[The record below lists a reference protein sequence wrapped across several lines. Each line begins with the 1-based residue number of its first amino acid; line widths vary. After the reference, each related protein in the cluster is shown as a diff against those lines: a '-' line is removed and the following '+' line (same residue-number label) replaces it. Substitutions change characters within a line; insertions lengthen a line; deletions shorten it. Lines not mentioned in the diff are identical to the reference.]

1 MADLSSPAHGAIDPG
16 LEALLRGSSLGGA
29 AMDALCART
38 PAPAVAAILARTAAA
53 AAPPLPGSGRHRAPS
68 HPTRFARAE
77 RSSRARGGPARILRG
92 GWRALVVRY
101 PRRRLLLAASWAA
114 VLALFVVLP
123 GLDAVHPKL
132 RLAYAD
138 LVPAAAAIASGLMCL
153 HATRRPLPDLAEH
166 EARQLNRAWRLLG
179 LAGLSWGAGEL
190 AWTWYELAGRT
201 VPLPSLADVGFMSA
215 IPLMTAAL
223 LAFPTAAPRHLP
235 GRLRVLLDGMVI
247 AASLFGLTWLVSI
260 DVLVTGPSGPWLWD
274 RVISGFYPL
283 GDIVNLSIAVTAL
296 AHARKRALAS
306 FGLITAGIALI
317 AASDVGF
324 LYLTQH
330 GAYASGGSVDLGWCV
345 GFFLVGF
352 AALHR
357 PTVPERPRAAAAMSQ
372 LRVVLPVLSMGALVS
387 AVGLLAATGHRVDR
401 ELLVGTTFVVLLSV
415 GRHAAVLRENARMR
429 GQLQARA
436 DGEPPPVPGAV
447 LVPAERRGSAPARD
461 LADRPPDLPPAQR
474 PPERSG

>member
-1 MADLSSPAHGAIDPG
+1 VADLTDMADMAGGTVDPG
-16 LEALLRGSSLGGA
+16 LEALLRRSSLGGA
-29 AMDALCART
+29 AIEALCART
-38 PAPAVAAILARTAAA
+38 PAPAVAAILARAAA
-53 AAPPLPGSGRHRAPS
+53 AAPPLPGSGRHRAPGRPQRRLPP
-68 HPTRFARAE
+68 HRPPQRR
-77 RSSRARGGPARILRG
+77 PVRILRG
-92 GWRALVVRY
+92 AWRAVGAVRY

-123 GLDAVHPKL
+123 GLDAVDPTL

-190 AWTWYELAGRT
+190 AWTWYELAGRA
-201 VPLPSLADVGFMSA
+201 VPLPSLADVGFMLA
-215 IPLMTAAL
+215 VPLMTAAL

-283 GDIVNLSIAVTAL
+283 GDVVNLSIAATAL

-330 GAYASGGSVDLGWCV
+330 DAYASGGSVDLGWCV

-357 PTVPERPRAAAAMSQ
+357 PTVPERPRGAAAASQ

-387 AVGLLAATGHRVDR
+387 AVGLLAATGARVDR
-401 ELLVGTTFVVLLSV
+401 ELLVGTTCVVLLSV
-415 GRHAAVLRENARMR
+415 GRHAACLRENARMQ

-436 DGEPPPVPGAV
+436 AGEPRLVPGAV
-447 LVPAERRGSAPARD
+447 LVPPEPRAA
-461 LADRPPDLPPAQR
+461 DLPAADLPAVQR

>member
-1 MADLSSPAHGAIDPG
+1 MADLAHGAVDPG
-16 LEALLRGSSLGGA
+16 LEALLRRSSLGA
-29 AMDALCART
+29 
-38 PAPAVAAILARTAAA
+38 AAILAKAATAD
-53 AAPPLPGSGRHRAPS
+53 APPLPGSGRHRAPG
-68 HPTRFARAE
+68 RAVR
-77 RSSRARGGPARILRG
+77 RSRSQGRPARTLRRS
-92 GWRALVVRY
+92 WRALRAVRY

-123 GLDAVHPKL
+123 GLDAVDPRL

-283 GDIVNLSIAVTAL
+283 GDIVNLSIAATAL

-330 GAYASGGSVDLGWCV
+330 DAYASGGSVDLGWCV

-357 PTVPERPRAAAAMSQ
+357 PTVPERPRGAAAASQ

-401 ELLVGTTFVVLLSV
+401 ELLVGTTCVVLLSI

-436 DGEPPPVPGAV
+436 DGEPRLVPGAV
-447 LVPAERRGSAPARD
+447 LVPAERRGRGPAGS
-461 LADRPPDLPPAQR
+461 LPPDLPPAQR